1 MVDEIE
7 ALTVTVTV
15 TVRFESEEM
24 GSRVPVQHYNMRS
37 PPNSFIG
44 SPMHDLNTVDD
55 SRSAKLES
63 IGDVHR
69 DAVDDSLDNDD
80 DSSAV
85 VNDCI
90 HDSYSNSLPIHGVG
104 VEEERSSLDND
115 GSSSSRAPYD
125 ILSLQGS
132 NFNSLILSMLGM
144 LY

>member
-1 MVDEIE
+1 M
-7 ALTVTVTV
+7 
-15 TVRFESEEM
+15 
-24 GSRVPVQHYNMRS
+24 SRVPVQHYNMRS

-44 SPMHDLNTVDD
+44 SPMHDLNTVD
-55 SRSAKLES
+55 SRSTKLES

-69 DAVDDSLDNDD
+69 DDSLDNDD

-132 NFNSLILSMLGM
+132 NFNSLIL
-144 LY
+144 